1 MEQELK
7 FVVKNNLS
15 LQMHFSAK
23 VLFDFIHGADKQL
36 QYLIAWFEFFYK
48 ENVNNSGLI
57 AKFVSLL
64 LQNICSCQGFEI

>member
-23 VLFDFIHGADKQL
+23 VLFDFIHGAIFL
-36 QYLIAWFEFFYK
+36 
-48 ENVNNSGLI
+48 VVTNN
-57 AKFVSLL
+57 F
-64 LQNICSCQGFEI
+64 NI